1 MPTAAAALRKAP
13 GVLAVKVDYE
23 SEQATVGTAAGQP
36 IPKQAILEAL
46 ESISYRGEFVEEI
59 K

>member
-13 GVLAVKVDYE
+13 GVLAVKIDYE

-36 IPKQAILEAL
+36 IPKQAILDAL
-46 ESISYRGEFVEEI
+46 ESISYSGKFVEKIE
-59 K
+59 

>member
-36 IPKQAILEAL
+36 IPKQAILDAL